1 MPERSQAVARKV
13 HPTVRMN
20 YAVRGLT
27 LPFALLMVFIALY
40 SAGRLSPGLLVLLAV
55 YGLVWPQIAYWW
67 ACRSHDSKRAEQL
80 NLIADSLFFG
90 AWIAGMQYSLW
101 PSFVLGCSIYLA
113 NLAIGGAGLAWR
125 GVLAIV
131 VGAAGTSL
139 LIGFQPHLE
148 TALLPTAASMAAF
161 AAYISAYGY
170 SLYSQSRLLVRSR
183 RELHEKSAAL
193 AQAKEDADSANRSK
207 SVFLANMSHEL
218 RTPLNAIIGYSELLV
233 EEAEDSGDTA
243 SVPDLEKI
251 RGAGKHLLGLIN
263 SVLDLSKI
271 EAGKMELSLE
281 EIEVAEL
288 LAGVRATLAP
298 LVKEKGNTLVVE
310 GEDLGRMHVDVT
322 KLRQVLF
329 NLLGN
334 ASKFTEHGII
344 SLRARRETRQPGDWL
359 VFEVVD
365 TGIGMTPEQQARVFE
380 PFVQADASTSRK
392 YGGTGLGLSLSRRF
406 AELMGGDITMTSESG
421 VGTTFTVGLP
431 AECDA
436 TVKPVTAPDA
446 ASQRARVLIIDD
458 NAADRDVL
466 ARMLAREGY
475 RAALASDGVGGL
487 KLARELLPE
496 LVLLDVM
503 MPTVDGWAVL
513 KQLKADP
520 KLAAIQVVVIS
531 VIDDRQ
537 LGASLGAVDQ
547 LVKPVDRQV
556 LAPLLHK
563 YLDGHGGSVVL
574 VVGDDADSRRLLRR
588 QLEHHG
594 WDVAEARGGADALE
608 RLGRVRPSAVLL
620 DLKTPEAGG
629 FEFFAAL
636 RERGIDGQIP
646 IVVVTAQP
654 LSVEERKQLASH
666 TQAVL
671 EKGQFD
677 REQLAMMV
685 HHAMRERLARA

>member
-1 MPERSQAVARKV
+1 MPERPQVVARKV

-20 YAVRGLT
+20 YTVRGLT
-27 LPFALLMVFIALY
+27 LPLAALMVFANLY
-40 SAGRLSPGLLVLLAV
+40 SVDRLTPGLLVLLAV
-55 YGLVWPQIAYWW
+55 YGVVWPQVAYWW
-67 ACRSHDSKRAEQL
+67 ACRSHNSKRAEQW
-80 NLIADSLFFG
+80 NIIADSLFFG

-101 PSFVLGCSIYLA
+101 PSFLLACSIYLG
-113 NLAIGGAGLAWR
+113 NLAIGGAWMAWR
-125 GVLAIV
+125 GVLALL
-131 VGAAGTSL
+131 VGAAGVSL
-139 LIGFQPHLE
+139 LIGFQPRLD
-148 TALLPTAASMAAF
+148 TAPLPTAISIAVF
-161 AAYISAYGY
+161 VFYISAYGY
-170 SLYSQSRLLVRSR
+170 SLYSQSRQLVRSR
-183 RELHEKSAAL
+183 REINEKSAAL
-193 AQAKEDADSANRSK
+193 ARAKEDADNANRSK

-243 SVPDLEKI
+243 SVPDLQKI

-281 EIEVAEL
+281 EIEVEEL
-288 LAGVRATLAP
+288 LASVRATIAP
-298 LVKEKGNTLVVE
+298 LVKEKGNTLVMD
-310 GEDLGRMHVDVT
+310 GENLGRMHVDVT

-334 ASKFTEHGII
+334 ASKFTEHGTIR
-344 SLRARRETRQPGDWL
+344 LRAHRETRSTGDWL
-359 VFEVVD
+359 VFEITD

-380 PFVQADASTSRK
+380 PFTQADASTSRR

-406 AELMGGDITMTSESG
+406 AELMGGDIAMTSESG
-421 VGTTFTVGLP
+421 VGTTFTVGIP

-436 TVKPVTAPDA
+436 TAKSVPAPDA
-446 ASQRARVLIIDD
+446 TSQRARVLIIDD

-475 RAALASDGVGGL
+475 RAALASDGEGGV

-496 LVLLDVM
+496 LILLDVM

-520 KLAAIQVVVIS
+520 QLAVIQVVVIS
-531 VIDDRQ
+531 VIDDPQ
-537 LGASLGAVDQ
+537 LGASLGAAGY

-563 YLDGHGGSVVL
+563 YLDGHGDSVVL
-574 VVGDDADSRRLLRR
+574 VVGDDVDSRRLLRR
-588 QLEHHG
+588 QLENQG
-594 WDVAEARGGADALE
+594 WDVAEAISGPDAME
-608 RLGRVRPSAVLL
+608 RLDRVRPSVVLL
-620 DLKTPEAGG
+620 DLKLTEVDD
-629 FEFFAAL
+629 FDFVDAL
-636 RERGIDGQIP
+636 RARGLGGQIP
-646 IVVVTAQP
+646 VVVVTAQS
-654 LSVEERKQLASH
+654 LSVEERKRLAGR

-671 EKGQFD
+671 EKGHFD
-677 REQLAMMV
+677 REQLATTV
-685 HHAMRERLARA
+685 HHAIRARLART